1 MHWPPLDVLQLLY
14 CSSVL
19 VYIAT
24 HIVVAAILTSA
35 DVAIA
40 LLCTDDSHSHRQQL
54 LRRVC
59 QRLGI
64 RVLSRAYDF
73 TAAAPLQQDDIV
85 DAVTVSKS
93 CLPPSPHAEAAIC
106 VEHARSQV
114 LCPTVLC

>member
-1 MHWPPLDVLQLLY
+1 VF
-14 CSSVL
+14 
-19 VYIAT
+19 
-24 HIVVAAILTSA
+24 LTSA
-35 DVAIA
+35 GAAIA
-40 LLCTDDSHSHRQQL
+40 LLCTDATHRQQL

-114 LCPTVLC
+114 MCTTVLTACCTLYAALPLHCHHEVLIIA